1 MPARRNRSN
10 GRFTK
15 STRRRRTPKKVNLA
29 NGLQTYLIANAL
41 TKGVFGTTAFNFATE
56 GWLREKSPATQYGS
70 GNSWSLNAQELLQ
83 SIAGNDSHM
92 SSQWQ
97 GMGGISAAVK
107 KNLTD
112 NGMMMAV
119 SLIGIPI
126 AFKYGRKLLA
136 KPIIRPANR
145 MLATAGVKI

>member
-1 MPARRNRSN
+1 
-10 GRFTK
+10 
-15 STRRRRTPKKVNLA
+15 
-29 NGLQTYLIANAL
+29 
-41 TKGVFGTTAFNFATE
+41 
-56 GWLREKSPATQYGS
+56 
-70 GNSWSLNAQELLQ
+70 
-83 SIAGNDSHM
+83 
-92 SSQWQ
+92 
-97 GMGGISAAVK
+97 MGGISASIK